1 MSRDDDLKLIRARSL
16 LGATRD
22 APVSRQAR
30 EPIEALAGV
39 VVIFAGGRPTR
50 RLFPVGR
57 GSLALGRIEL
67 AEGDGLDE
75 SISRE
80 HARLAFDGVAWRVTD
95 LGSRNGTLVNG
106 TRIDGEKK
114 LPSGSMIRVGGA
126 LLLAVADVRPF
137 EQWNL
142 GLYDGIVAGPSLM
155 AELES
160 IALAS
165 REAMVTSLLVIGET
179 GTGKEI
185 AARTFHDSAPK
196 PVGPFVALNCATIPK
211 EIAERLLFGS
221 RRGAFS
227 GATDAQGHVQAADG
241 GTLFLD
247 EIAELPSDVQSKLLR
262 MLETREVLRLG
273 ATTTEHVNVR
283 VCAATFR
290 DLRAEVGA
298 GRFREDLYFRIAQA
312 QIRLPPL
319 RERIE
324 EIPWHVQQVLDDCR
338 RDKELGATAGFVEA
352 CAARPWPGNVRE
364 LRAEVRRAAAAALAR
379 GNNLLRSEDIAPA
392 AGMPIPRSQP
402 PQAAAEFPNDEVAAA
417 LAQAEGNVVLAS
429 RNLGV
434 HRNKVR
440 RWLERHQVDAARF
453 KSRRDGRSS

>member
-1 MSRDDDLKLIRARSL
+1 MSRGDDAKLNRARHV
-16 LGATRD
+16 LGSTRD
-22 APVSRQAR
+22 LPTSRESR
-30 EPIEALAGV
+30 PTVETLPGV
-39 VVIFAGGRPTR
+39 VVIFAGGRPGR
-50 RLFPVGR
+50 RIFPVGR
-57 GSLALGRIEL
+57 GSLALGRMEL
-67 AEGDGLDE
+67 AVGDDLDE

-80 HARLAFDGVAWRVTD
+80 HARFTYDGAVWKVTD
-95 LGSRNGTLVNG
+95 LGSRNGTVFDG
-106 TRIDGEKK
+106 ARISGEKYV
-114 LPSGSMIRVGGA
+114 PSRSLIRVGNA
-126 LLLAVADVRPF
+126 LLLVVADIQPF

-142 GLYDGIVAGPSLM
+142 GVRDGIVAGPSLM

-165 REAMVTSLLVIGET
+165 REAMISSLLIIGET
-179 GTGKEI
+179 GTGKEV

-196 PVGPFVALNCATIPK
+196 PGGPYVALNCATIPK
-211 EIAERLLFGS
+211 ELAERLLFGS

-227 GATDAQGHVQAADG
+227 GATDAPGHVQAADG

-247 EIAELPSDVQSKLLR
+247 EIAELPADVQSKLLR
-262 MLETREVLRLG
+262 MLETREVQRLG
-273 ATTTEHVNVR
+273 ATTLERVDVR

-324 EIPWHVQQVLDDCR
+324 EIPWHVQQVLDECR
-338 RDKELGATAGFVEA
+338 RDAELGATAGYVEA
-352 CAARPWPGNVRE
+352 CASRFWPGNVRE
-364 LRAEVRRAAAAALAR
+364 LRAEVRRAAAAALAKKAS
-379 GNNLLRSEDIAPA
+379 LLRSEDLAPT
-392 AGMPIPRSQP
+392 AGQPIPRAEP
-402 PQAAAEFPNDEVAAA
+402 PVAASEFPNDEVAAA
-417 LAQAEGNVVLAS
+417 LTQAEGNVVLAAK
-429 RNLGV
+429 NLGV

-453 KSRRDGRSS
+453 KNR